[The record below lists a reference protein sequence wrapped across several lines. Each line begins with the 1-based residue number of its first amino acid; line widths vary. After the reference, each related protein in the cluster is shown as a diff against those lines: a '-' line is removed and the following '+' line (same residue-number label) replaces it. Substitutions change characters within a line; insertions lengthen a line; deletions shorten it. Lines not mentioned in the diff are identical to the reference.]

1 MNLFNLTCSKKVKFS
16 LLFLVAGLILVITG
30 ITLSGIQA
38 ANQPIP
44 KWIISLGFFCSAIGL
59 VNLVRYWSLS
69 RNPTRARQAEFSE
82 KDERNLMI
90 RNQAG
95 YSAYIISIIISFGAL
110 LIYSNLSQ
118 STPGFDFLWFYLA
131 FAALAPSVFY
141 IVYLIWLQSHY

>member
-1 MNLFNLTCSKKVKFS
+1 MNLFNPTCSKKVKFG
-16 LLFLVAGLILVITG
+16 LLFLIAGLILVITG
-30 ITLSGIQA
+30 ITLACLQA
-38 ANQPIP
+38 VNHPIP
-44 KWIISLGFFCSAIGL
+44 KWITSLGFFCSTIGL
-59 VNLVRYWSLS
+59 INLVRYWSLT
-69 RNPTRARQAEFSE
+69 RNPTRARQAEFAE

-131 FAALAPSVFY
+131 FAALAPTIFY
-141 IVYLIWLQSHY
+141 IAYLIWLQNHY